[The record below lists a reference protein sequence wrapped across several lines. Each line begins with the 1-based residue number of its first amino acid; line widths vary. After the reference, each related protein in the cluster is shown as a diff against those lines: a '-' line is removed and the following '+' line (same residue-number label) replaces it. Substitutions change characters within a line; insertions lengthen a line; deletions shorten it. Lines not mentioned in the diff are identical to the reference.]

1 MGKNLDFILRGII
14 IYIILGFSFCTAN
27 EAAVKYVYWGNVL
40 VVIGFICILDRLIRY
55 DKQKN
60 IKICKR
66 VNVAYM
72 FLFITSVT
80 IILYD
85 LFHSFLTL

>member
-1 MGKNLDFILRGII
+1 MGKNLDFILRSII

-27 EAAVKYVYWGNVL
+27 EVAVKYVYFGNII
-40 VVIGFICILDRLIRY
+40 VVMGFICVLDRLIRY

-60 IKICKR
+60 IKIFK
-66 VNVAYM
+66 NINIAYM

-80 IILYD
+80 IVLYD
-85 LFHSFLTL
+85 LFHNLI